1 MSSPSRSAARNR
13 LLTALPRPDRQ
24 HLLARCKQPDGPG
37 DSSNERVSDAHY
49 RSARRCNVVEER
61 AGRHSPNDRHTK
73 IHDDGDP

>member
-1 MSSPSRSAARNR
+1 MGSLISSHGAGD
-13 LLTALPRPDRQ
+13 TAYGVAWRVGR
-24 HLLARCKQPDGPG
+24 KQPDGPG

>member
-1 MSSPSRSAARNR
+1 VVSR
-13 LLTALPRPDRQ
+13 
-24 HLLARCKQPDGPG
+24 KQPDGPG